1 MAFPYTDGL
10 VQDCIISIANALPL
24 EILQSCT
31 GPSIYCPMSLR
42 SDYIEKLFNHMIEI
56 EFMYVVC

>member
-1 MAFPYTDGL
+1 MAFPYIDGL
-10 VQDCIISIANALPL
+10 VRDCSISIANAL

-42 SDYIEKLFNHMIEI
+42 NDYIEKLFNHMIEI
-56 EFMYVVC
+56 GFLYAAC